1 MDKKKPEDGGPIL
14 KRDEHNRLDD
24 AEVTEVVDSLTKKL
38 ITEQR
43 AVQKELSMRHIKTNR
58 RDIVV
63 KTLIYQRNTVNGIV
77 IRDDYQN
84 PVFEKLSEDPLDP
97 HRYNLFDYV
106 DGEILAKEQPM
117 SASSVTRWTM
127 GMYKAVINYLAR
139 MNAMDRV

>member
-1 MDKKKPEDGGPIL
+1 MSDEKKPSLL
-14 KRDEHNRLDD
+14 KRDENNNLDD
-24 AEVTEVVDSLTKKL
+24 SEVTEVVDSLTRKL

-43 AVQKELSMRHIKTNR
+43 AVQKELSMRHVKTNR

-63 KTLIYQRNTVNGIV
+63 KTIVMQRNTVDGIL
-77 IRDDYQN
+77 IREDYSN

-97 HRYNLFDYV
+97 FRYNTFDFV
-106 DGEILAKEQPM
+106 DGEILAREQPM